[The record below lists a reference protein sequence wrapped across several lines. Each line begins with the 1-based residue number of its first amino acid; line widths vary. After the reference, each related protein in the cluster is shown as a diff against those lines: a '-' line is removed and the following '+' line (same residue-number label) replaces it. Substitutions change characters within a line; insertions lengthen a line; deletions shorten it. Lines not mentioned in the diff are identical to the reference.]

1 MRRLKGIFTMKHFF
15 EGCLITLVLFSPF
28 SLISQDTLNLTLKE
42 TEERFLKENLLIMAE
57 KLELD
62 IMDLEIKKAG
72 LWDNPEFEIE
82 HQIINRSGKG
92 PIGFTGSDNT
102 AFGME
107 QLIVTAGK
115 RGHRIKLAELDKV
128 KVEHQ
133 LQYLTRQFIRSLREE
148 FFKLAFL
155 NRIEGLYQEQIDALD
170 QILSTF
176 EAQQDGNIP
185 RIEIIRLRSLL
196 LELEKDYS
204 EILGEIEE
212 ARQVLRILL
221 QLEDQVPVPQ
231 IPSDISDFIDLSL
244 VPQMDELYERA
255 LESRR
260 DLRVAQASIAS
271 AERSLMLE
279 QANRYPDLGV
289 GLVYDRLD
297 GLVDNYFGITFSL
310 ELPIW
315 NRNRE
320 NIQIAQHQ
328 IRQNELLLNQKEGE
342 LFQDVRAALNRYQ
355 RALRLL
361 DRVDT
366 TFEDEFGAILESITL
381 QYRQGEMR
389 LIEFIDFYESF
400 RDGIKRNYSVQE
412 ELIQAAE
419 ELNYTV
425 GEDIFQFN
433 F

>member
-1 MRRLKGIFTMKHFF
+1 MKHIFGGYLIALTFF
-15 EGCLITLVLFSPF
+15 IPF
-28 SLISQDTLNLTLKE
+28 SLIGQDTLELTLRE
-42 TEERFLKENLLIMAE
+42 TEERFLRENLVLMAE

-62 IMDLEIKKAG
+62 ILDLQIKKAG

-92 PIGFTGSDNT
+92 PIGFTGNDNT
-102 AFGME
+102 AFGIE

-115 RGHRIKLAELDKV
+115 RGHRIKLAELDKI

-133 LQYLTRQFIRSLREE
+133 LEYLTRKFIKSLRVE
-148 FFKLAFL
+148 FFRLAFL

-170 QILSTF
+170 QILTTF
-176 EAQQDGNIP
+176 EEQEEGNIP

-221 QLEDQVPVPQ
+221 QLENQVLVPQ
-231 IPSDISDFIDLSL
+231 VPSDISDIIDLS
-244 VPQMDELYERA
+244 VMPEIEDLYPRA

-260 DLRVAQASIAS
+260 DLQIAQTSIAS

-279 QANRYPDLGV
+279 QANRYPDVGV

-310 ELPIW
+310 ELPVW

-328 IRQNELLLNQKEGE
+328 IRQNEILLNQKQGE
-342 LFQDVRAALNRYQ
+342 LFQEVRVALNRYQ

-361 DRVDT
+361 DRVDV
-366 TFEDEFGAILESITL
+366 TFEDEFGAILESITR

-412 ELIQAAE
+412 ELIRAAE
-419 ELNYTV
+419 ELNFTI